1 MLKIDDNFCGYL
13 NIGDDKFAF
22 NISKSL
28 VTLLPAESDHKK
40 IQEVLSHIRSRSTDD
55 SEFIFGYDG
64 NSAIALERKTK
75 FTMDSLH
82 LSPVIKFRTPIII
95 KATGNTDNF
104 TRQLTA
110 GWDYFHAI
118 TFWGGIINAV
128 FPPAIARKP
137 TSPERQANVE
147 GTIAIELHPS
157 SYYTRSIEIE
167 IDGTKAT
174 LTVSLFQTEG
184 TSEEH
189 MNAYN
194 IGELSASIRL
204 SFDEA
209 QHFNKIERY
218 YQIVHSLIAILTA
231 QNNIVFDVYLSQKR
245 KDGSFCRTGICK
257 IFDSFPNYSAR
268 KSYKVIPI
276 LSIFDHIPNM
286 VKVITAD
293 KVRSILEVLPRDN
306 MDVHRISITNV
317 QDLCTALEI
326 EYNANKPK
334 RPKDALIE
342 ELKKSI
348 NETIAEFVQDK
359 PEIDIHNSTNI
370 ASAFKYLDFTL
381 VDKILTLYNECESII
396 NKFIEQKS
404 LPAIDESRICSFVK
418 LRNNK
423 THSGEIN
430 WGNNG
435 ETYVILLALLYA
447 CVLKNTGVNSSIIHQ
462 LLVALF

>member
-13 NIGDDKFAF
+13 NIEDDKFAF
-22 NISKSL
+22 NISESL

-40 IQEVLSHIRSRSTDD
+40 IQEVLSHMRSRNTDD

-64 NSAIALERKTK
+64 NSIIALERKTK

-82 LSPVIKFRTPIII
+82 LSPAIKFRTPIII
-95 KATGNTDNF
+95 KAAGNTYNF

-110 GWDYFHAI
+110 TWDHFHTI
-118 TFWGGIINAV
+118 TFWGGNINAI
-128 FPPAIARKP
+128 FPPAIARKF
-137 TSPERQANVE
+137 TSPERKSNVE

-157 SYYTRSIEIE
+157 SYYTRSAEIE
-167 IDGTKAT
+167 IDGTRAT
-174 LTVSLFQTEG
+174 FTVSLFQTEG

-204 SFDEA
+204 SFEGA
-209 QHFNKIERY
+209 QHFDKIERY
-218 YQIVHSLIAILTA
+218 YQIVHSLIAFLTA
-231 QNNIVFDVYLSQKR
+231 QNNIVFDVYLSQKGQ
-245 KDGSFCRTGICK
+245 DGLFYKTGVCK
-257 IFDSFPNYSAR
+257 IFDSFPNYSVR
-268 KSYKVIPI
+268 KSHKVIPI
-276 LSIFDHIPNM
+276 LSVFDHIPNM
-286 VKVITAD
+286 VKLIAAD
-293 KVRSILEVLPRDN
+293 KVRPILEVLPSDN

-326 EYNANKPK
+326 EYNANKSK

-348 NETIAEFVQDK
+348 HETIAEFVQDK
-359 PEIDIHNSTNI
+359 PEIDIHKSTNI

-381 VDKILTLYNECESII
+381 VDKILTLYGECESII
-396 NKFIEQKS
+396 NQFIEQKS
-404 LPAIDESRICSFVK
+404 LSAIDESRIRAFVK

-430 WGNNG
+430 WENNG

-447 CVLKNTGVNSSIIHQ
+447 CILKNTGVDSSIIHQ

>member
-1 MLKIDDNFCGYL
+1 MLKIDDNFSGYL
-13 NIGDDKFAF
+13 KIEEDKFAF
-22 NISKSL
+22 HISQSL
-28 VTLLPAESDHKK
+28 VTLLPAESEQRK
-40 IQEVLSHIRSRSTDD
+40 IQEVLTHIHSRNVDNP
-55 SEFIFGYDG
+55 EFIFGYDG
-64 NSAIALERKTK
+64 NRKIALERNTK
-75 FTMDSLH
+75 FNMDLLQ
-82 LSPVIKFRTPIII
+82 LSPIIRFRTPIII
-95 KATGNTDNF
+95 KATGNTDWF
-104 TRQLTA
+104 ESQLTA
-110 GWDYFHAI
+110 GWDRFHAI
-118 TFWGGIINAV
+118 TFWGGNINAV
-128 FPPAIARKP
+128 FPPVIARKH
-137 TSPERQANVE
+137 TSPERQTNVE

-157 SYYTRSIEIE
+157 SYYTHSTEIE
-167 IDGTKAT
+167 IDGTRAT
-174 LTVSLFQTEG
+174 LTVSLSQTEG

-194 IGELSASIRL
+194 IELRAFIRL
-204 SFDEA
+204 SFKEA
-209 QHFNKIERY
+209 QHFDKIERC

-231 QNNIVFDVYLSQKR
+231 QNNIVFDVYLSQKGQ
-245 KDGSFCRTGICK
+245 DGLFYKTGVCK
-257 IFDSFPNYSAR
+257 IFDSFPNYSVR
-268 KSYKVIPI
+268 KSHKVIPI
-276 LSIFDHIPNM
+276 LTVFDHIPNM
-286 VKVITAD
+286 VKLIAAG
-293 KVRSILEVLPRDN
+293 KVQPVLEVLPRDN

-348 NETIAEFVQDK
+348 HETIAEFVQDK
-359 PEIDIHNSTNI
+359 IEIDIHKSTNI

-404 LPAIDESRICSFVK
+404 LPAIDESRIRSFVK

-435 ETYVILLALLYA
+435 EMYVILLALLYA
-447 CVLKNTGVNSSIIHQ
+447 CILKNIGVDSSIIHE
-462 LLVALF
+462 LLVTLF